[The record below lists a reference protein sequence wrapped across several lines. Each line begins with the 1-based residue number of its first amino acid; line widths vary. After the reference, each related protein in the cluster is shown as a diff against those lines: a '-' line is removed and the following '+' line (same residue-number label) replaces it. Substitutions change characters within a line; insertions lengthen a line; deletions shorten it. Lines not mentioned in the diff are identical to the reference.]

1 MNKIAL
7 QIFFHHLVPL
17 REKQNFH
24 DMNFETRIV
33 EKVVFVEKEKENIV
47 HKYIFTDI

>member
-33 EKVVFVEKEKENIV
+33 EKVVCGKRKG
-47 HKYIFTDI
+47 KYCA